1 MTVIGI
7 PDNNGRMLNPLWLRT
22 FATVATC
29 HSFTEA
35 GRQLGLTQSSVS
47 EHIRRLEQEIG
58 RRLFVRDTHS
68 LSITPDGEAMLAHA
82 SVILQAIDR
91 AQAQFRAP
99 RLKGRVRLGSS
110 DDIALGPLP
119 TVLAAFRNAH
129 PDVELAITI
138 GMTGKL
144 YDLLDAGAIDLM
156 VGKRKIGDK
165 RGMALFSSRLE
176 WLARTGTLVDLTQP
190 LPLVL
195 VAEPSVT
202 RAVVLD
208 ALAQTDFRWQMVCTG
223 SSHAG
228 CVAAARGGLGVTVG
242 SQFLAAQGLVPPVN
256 ATSLPGLPDVE
267 FIALAAKRLSRPAQT
282 LLQLLHDS
290 DLRGSW
296 TGEWGGTR
304 RAVAATTRAVS
315 GG

>member
-1 MTVIGI
+1 
-7 PDNNGRMLNPLWLRT
+7 MLNPIWLKT
-22 FATVATC
+22 FATVAAC

-68 LSITPDGEAMLAHA
+68 LAMTPDGEAMLAHA
-82 SVILQAIDR
+82 SVILQALIR
-91 AQAQFRAP
+91 AESQFRAP

-110 DDIALGPLP
+110 DDVALGPLP

-129 PDVELAITI
+129 PDVELEITI

-144 YDLLDAGAIDLM
+144 YELLDAGSIDLL
-156 VGKRKIGDK
+156 VGKRRLGDR
-165 RGMALFSSRLE
+165 RGVPLFTGRLE
-176 WLARTGTLVDLTQP
+176 WLARTGTLVDMAQP
-190 LPLVL
+190 LPLIL

-208 ALAQTDFRWQMVCTG
+208 ALAEAGFSWQVVCTS
-223 SSHAG
+223 SSHSG
-228 CVAAARGGLGVTVG
+228 CIAAARGGLGITVRPHYLTARG
-242 SQFLAAQGLVPPVN
+242 LALPVN
-256 ATSLPGLPDVE
+256 NASLPTLPDVE
-267 FIALAAKRLSRPAQT
+267 FIALAAKRLSRPAGT

-296 TGEWGGTR
+296 VGE
-304 RAVAATTRAVS
+304 
-315 GG
+315 

>member
-1 MTVIGI
+1 
-7 PDNNGRMLNPLWLRT
+7 MLNPIWLKSFT
-22 FATVATC
+22 TVAAC

-35 GRQLGLTQSSVS
+35 ARQLGLTQSSVS
-47 EHIRRLEQEIG
+47 EHIRRLEHAIG
-58 RRLFVRDTHS
+58 RRLLVRDTHS
-68 LSITPDGEAMLAHA
+68 LAMTPDGEAMLAHA
-82 SVILQAIDR
+82 GVILQAMGR
-91 AQAQFRAP
+91 AESQFRAP

-129 PDVELAITI
+129 PDVELEITI
-138 GMTGKL
+138 GMTGRL
-144 YDLLDAGAIDLM
+144 YELLDAGSIDLL
-156 VGKRKIGDK
+156 VGKRRLGDR
-165 RGMALFSSRLE
+165 RGVALFTGRLE

-190 LPLVL
+190 LPLIL

-208 ALAQTDFRWQMVCTG
+208 ALAQTDFRWQIVCTS

-228 CVAAARGGLGVTVG
+228 CVAAARGGLGVTVRPQYLSARG
-242 SQFLAAQGLVPPVN
+242 LAPPVN
-256 ATSLPGLPDVE
+256 VASLPVLPDVE
-267 FIALAAKRLSRPAQT
+267 FIALAAKRLSRPAGT

-296 TGEWGGTR
+296 IGE
-304 RAVAATTRAVS
+304 
-315 GG
+315 

>member
-1 MTVIGI
+1 MI
-7 PDNNGRMLNPLWLRT
+7 NPSWLKT
-22 FATVATC
+22 FATVAAC

-47 EHIRRLEQEIG
+47 DHVRRLEHAVG

-68 LSITPDGEAMLAHA
+68 LAMTPDGEAMLAHA
-82 SVILQAIDR
+82 GAILQAINR
-91 AQAQFRAP
+91 AEAQFRAP

-129 PDVELAITI
+129 PDVELEITI

-156 VGKRKIGDK
+156 VGKRRLGDK
-165 RGMALFSSRLE
+165 RGVPLFTGRLE

-190 LPLVL
+190 LPLIL

-208 ALAQTDFRWQMVCTG
+208 TLAQTDFRWQVVCTS

-228 CVAAARGGLGVTVG
+228 CIAAARGGLGITVRPQYL
-242 SQFLAAQGLVPPVN
+242 SARGLVPPVN
-256 ATSLPGLPDVE
+256 AASLPGLPDVE
-267 FIALAAKRLSRPAQT
+267 FIVLAAKRLSRPAGT
-282 LLQLLHDS
+282 LLQLLHES
-290 DLRGSW
+290 DLRGAW
-296 TGEWGGTR
+296 IGE
-304 RAVAATTRAVS
+304 
-315 GG
+315 

>member
-1 MTVIGI
+1 MSSWYCHRRKSGTPLTTLTVIGVS
-7 PDNNGRMLNPLWLRT
+7 DNNVRMLNPIWLRT
-22 FATVATC
+22 FVTVATC

-35 GRQLGLTQSSVS
+35 GRQLDLTQSSVS
-47 EHIRRLEQEIG
+47 EHIRRLEQTIG

-82 SVILQAIDR
+82 SVILQAIGR

-110 DDIALGPLP
+110 DDVALGPLP
-119 TVLAAFRNAH
+119 TVLTAFRNAH
-129 PDVELAITI
+129 PDVELEITI
-138 GMTGKL
+138 GMTGEL
-144 YDLLDAGAIDLM
+144 YDLLDAGSIDLM
-156 VGKRKIGDK
+156 VGKRRVGDK
-165 RGMALFSSRLE
+165 RGTVLFTSRLE
-176 WLARTGTLVDLTQP
+176 WLAPTGTVVDLTQP

-208 ALAQTDFRWQMVCTG
+208 ALAQTDFRWQMVCTS

-228 CVAAARGGLGVTVG
+228 CVAAARGGLGITVR
-242 SQFLAAQGLVPPVN
+242 SQYLAARGLAPPVN
-256 ATSLPGLPDVE
+256 AASLPTLPDVE

-296 TGEWGGTR
+296 IGE
-304 RAVAATTRAVS
+304 
-315 GG
+315 